1 MSMSCFPSTWL
12 KYLLVH
18 NWHFKILLSCSSF
31 PRNRW
36 RLKEWTITFPLKSRP
51 GKRKRQSCNVP
62 NWFCKR
68 KVPKSQRIQPSRE
81 FWQQKVIFQLSWV
94 EFIIIGVYISLREEV
109 GVLLEEPA
117 SMIAN
122 PLFSLISWFRKQ
134 YCHKHKYKHTNI
146 IVNPIFSLVF
156 SNNVNKNCF
165 IFRIFPHIMVYG
177 QIIKSIDFKVF
188 FSLCVIYIKKIV
200 ILQQLLDFYRPSRTV
215 CQTTIWIV
223 DPWQVHLAPHW
234 TDFLHQWILQIAT
247 SHRASISYH
256 LYHQCGFAS
265 FYKMQSIWNTQCR
278 EVTQMQPAWFCIPWI
293 HFQKS
298 RYFD

>member
-1 MSMSCFPSTWL
+1 
-12 KYLLVH
+12 
-18 NWHFKILLSCSSF
+18 
-31 PRNRW
+31 
-36 RLKEWTITFPLKSRP
+36 
-51 GKRKRQSCNVP
+51 
-62 NWFCKR
+62 
-68 KVPKSQRIQPSRE
+68 
-81 FWQQKVIFQLSWV
+81 
-94 EFIIIGVYISLREEV
+94 
-109 GVLLEEPA
+109 
-117 SMIAN
+117 MIAN

-278 EVTQMQPAWFCIPWI
+278 EVKCNQRDYASRDFI
-293 HFQKS
+293 FQNPGILINVKS
-298 RYFD
+298 RDPSRACLSPSFKVANTLIHLLKYTNTK